1 MSVSFRVPCPPV
13 APISEVRTNQVS
25 VLEVEAI
32 ELIACLLGVVHVL
45 VDNKRCTLRVV
56 RDALA
61 NLPARK
67 RREECQQTNDR
78 HHSPIWVFLP
88 NRTELAEKVKQLLC
102 GHVVASG
109 AKSATLR

>member
-1 MSVSFRVPCPPV
+1 MSVSFRLPRTPV

-56 RDALA
+56 RDTLA

-67 RREECQQTNDR
+67 KRGNVSKRMVDT
-78 HHSPIWVFLP
+78 SPIWVFLP
-88 NRTELAEKVKQLLC
+88 DRTELAEEVKQLLC
-102 GHVVASG
+102 GHVVASR